1 MAVLNMKSFSRKT
14 RRSLGGGAER
24 DNAKAGWLAILA
36 VAACCA
42 GGAEDDGHGNRIRQ
56 RFNGG
61 WRFLRADAPGAEQ
74 PAFDDR
80 AWEAVGVPHTVN
92 HRDVFDQLKRKE
104 TLALFDTGSN
114 YWCGV
119 VWYRK
124 PFRIPARFAARK
136 VCVEFEGVSQVAD
149 VWWNGRFLGQHKGS
163 SVPFVFDLT
172 PGARFGGVTNVLAV
186 RVDNTN
192 EGCRGIP
199 GAMFWTGD
207 RFGGIV
213 RDVWLHVTD
222 RLHVPL
228 NVYSFQE
235 TWGTYVA
242 TTRLEADGSRAE
254 VAVRTRVRN
263 DTPTPTNAV
272 LVTRI
277 VDADGREAWRG
288 RVPLPIEAGAQAE
301 SEQRAE
307 LISPRLWSPDSP
319 HLYRVVSRVEDA
331 AGAVTDV
338 FETPLGVLA
347 FRFDPERGFFLNGQ
361 HLKLRGYG
369 MRQGTYGGLL
379 NAISDY
385 LHAKDVRL
393 LRNGGG
399 NFIRQGHSAQDP
411 AVMDACDRLGVF
423 VAVASMDTEE
433 GFAGR
438 KKEDPEQWWR
448 LKQEFTRDIAIR
460 DRNHP
465 STLLWEFSNGILS
478 DDEATVLTGIIRDWD
493 DLARRPTLGV
503 ANAPTK
509 IPRRAVDVIGT
520 HHSADL
526 TWNDGFGKPLIM
538 TEYGWKD
545 RYGFRA
551 DWDGQVRKAV
561 RVLTDWGAKFEPFDE
576 WAGFTSWT
584 LSETHGESHDSDGVC
599 SKFGALDAN
608 GRIPKEEYHAYRV
621 AYAREPL
628 VRVLG
633 HWTHPANGVPRT
645 VVVAASSPVASVELF
660 VNGRSRGVENPECYL
675 CHWLMIPFERGVL
688 RAEGRDVAG
697 KVVCRHEV
705 ATAGEPARLVLEADP
720 LALDAD
726 GGDCAIVTATVVDAA
741 GAWCPTASNA
751 ITFACEGPVSYRG
764 GFNHRLPNTHGDATL
779 FAEAGKMAVGI
790 RSTGE
795 PGRIVVRGSAA
806 GLASGKVEMESRV
819 VPTPFDLPRHAA
831 TVRER

>member
-1 MAVLNMKSFSRKT
+1 MLGLGTALAGAV
-14 RRSLGGGAER
+14 
-24 DNAKAGWLAILA
+24 
-36 VAACCA
+36 
-42 GGAEDDGHGNRIRQ
+42 EDGPRGCRVRE
-56 RFNGG
+56 RFNAG

-74 PAFDDR
+74 PAFDDGG
-80 AWEAVGVPHTVN
+80 WEAVGLPHTVN
-92 HRDVFDQLKRKE
+92 HRDVFDQLARKA

-119 VWYRK
+119 VWYRRA
-124 PFRIPARFAARK
+124 FRVPDAFAARK
-136 VCVEFEGVSQVAD
+136 LCVEFEGVSQVAD
-149 VWWNGRFLGQHKGS
+149 VWLNGQFLGQHKGS

-172 PGARFGGVTNVLAV
+172 PTVRFGGATNVLAV

-192 EGCRGIP
+192 AGCRGIP

-222 RLHVPL
+222 RLHVPV

-242 TTRLEADGSRAE
+242 TTGLEPDGSRAE
-254 VAVRTRVRN
+254 VTMRTRVRN
-263 DTPTPTNAV
+263 DYAQATNAV
-272 LVTRI
+272 LETGI
-277 VDADGREAWRG
+277 VDADGREVWSG
-288 RVPLPIEAGAQAE
+288 RAGVRIESAREAE
-301 SEQRAE
+301 VEQRAE
-307 LISPRLWSPDSP
+307 LASPRLWSPDTP
-319 HLYRVVSRVEDA
+319 HLYRVVSRIEDA
-331 AGAVTDV
+331 AGRLVDA
-338 FETPLGVLA
+338 FETPLGVRT
-347 FRFDPERGFFLNGQ
+347 FRFDAQSGFFLNGR

-393 LRNGGG
+393 LREGGA

-411 AVMDACDRLGVF
+411 AVMDACDRFGVF

-438 KKEDPEQWWR
+438 KKEDPELWWR
-448 LKQEFTRDIAIR
+448 LKREFTRDIAVR

-478 DDEATVLTGIIRDWD
+478 DDEATVLTAIIHDWD
-493 DLARRPTLGV
+493 DLARRPTFGV

-509 IPRRAVDVIGT
+509 IPRRVVDVIGT

-526 TWNDGFGKPLIM
+526 TWNDGFYKPLIM

-551 DWDGQVRKAV
+551 DWEGQVRKAV
-561 RVLTDWGAKFEPFDE
+561 RCLTDWGAKFEPFDE

-608 GRIPKEEYHAYRV
+608 GRLPKEEYHAYRI
-621 AYAREPL
+621 AWLRGPE
-628 VRVLG
+628 VRILG
-633 HWTHPANGVPRT
+633 HWTYPTGGIPRT
-645 VVVAASSPVASVELF
+645 VVAAASSPVASVELF
-660 VNGRSRGVENPECYL
+660 VNGRSRGVETPQCYL
-675 CHWLMIPFERGVL
+675 CHWLMIPYEPGVV
-688 RAEGRDVAG
+688 RVEGRDAAG
-697 KVVCRHEV
+697 RIVCRHEV
-705 ATAGEPARLVLEADP
+705 ATAGQPARVVLEADP
-720 LALDAD
+720 GVLSAD
-726 GGDCAIVTATVVDAA
+726 GGDGAIVTATVVDAA

-751 ITFACEGPVSYRG
+751 ITFACEGPVNYRG

-779 FAEAGKMAVGI
+779 FAEAGKMAVAI

-795 PGRIVVRGSAA
+795 AGRIAIR
-806 GLASGKVEMESRV
+806 GLADGLIPGQVTLESRAV
-819 VPTPFDLPRHAA
+819 ESPFDWPRPTP
-831 TVRER
+831 